1 MNLLLPQKFKII
13 WRKCK
18 PFLKK
23 GRPDDLTHAHE
34 TTSFI
39 LNYKGNIKL
48 DKDIL
53 IPTAMMHDVGHAA
66 ILPEHFKYV
75 TGPEKIVNGKIVH
88 MLSGAK
94 IAQDI
99 LYAVNYDKKK
109 TKEIVDIISIH
120 DFDQLKFININKAYN
135 SRNKKVFHDID
146 SLDRYTA
153 KRIDNISSIYKD
165 KDKLL
170 NLLEEFLDLFFYKEF
185 RIIAE
190 QRLKELR

>member
-1 MNLLLPQKFKII
+1 MNLSLPKKFKII

-18 PFLKK
+18 PFFKK
-23 GRPDDLTHAHE
+23 GRPGDLMHAKE
-34 TTSFI
+34 TASFI
-39 LNYKGNIKL
+39 LNYNGRIKL

-53 IPTAMMHDVGHAA
+53 VPTALMHDIGHAA

-88 MLSGAK
+88 MLAGAK

-99 LYAVNYDKKK
+99 LYAINYDREK

-120 DFDQLKFININKAYN
+120 DFDQLKSIDINKIYN
-135 SRNKKVFHDID
+135 SSNKKIFHDID

-153 KRIDNISSIYKD
+153 KRIDSVSSVYKD

-185 RIIAE
+185 RVIAE
-190 QRLKELR
+190 QRLKKLR